1 MSRQINP
8 NVEIRIIAAARK
20 LWHTGGEEALS
31 MRAIARAART
41 NTPAVYRRFRD
52 REEILRALVAS
63 YQAEIFREV
72 EPATSIPDLLNRVL
86 QFGLRQPREYKLMS
100 SGLLARVTKE
110 RPNVDR
116 AILRIS
122 SWLGGTPDDNLALA
136 MALWSLMHG
145 LIMLKISGTMREEE
159 YPAALAAF
167 HKAVGVLVE
176 NRAKLNGGQKIEFGA
191 YETI

>member
-1 MSRQINP
+1 MPRQINP
-8 NVEIRIIAAARK
+8 DVEGRIVAAARK

-86 QFGLRQPREYKLMS
+86 QFSLRQPREYQLMS
-100 SGLLARVTKE
+100 SGLLARVTKR

-122 SWLGGTPDDNLALA
+122 AWLGGTPDENRGLA

-145 LIMLKISGTMREEE
+145 LIMLRISGTMREEE
-159 YPAALAAF
+159 FPVAMDSF
-167 HKAVGVLVE
+167 HKAVEILVE
-176 NRAKLNGGQKIEFGA
+176 NRAKLYGEEKD
-191 YETI
+191 

>member
-1 MSRQINP
+1 MPRQINP
-8 NVEIRIIAAARK
+8 DIEGRIITAARK
-20 LWHTGGEEALS
+20 LWHAGGEEALS
-31 MRAIARAART
+31 MRAIARAAHT

-86 QFGLRQPREYKLMS
+86 RFALRHPREYQLMT

-116 AILRIS
+116 AILRVS
-122 SWLGGTPDDNLALA
+122 SWLGGTPDDNRELA

-159 YPAALAAF
+159 YPVALAAF
-167 HKAVGVLVE
+167 HKAVGILVE
-176 NRAKLNGGQKIEFGA
+176 NRAQLNRGFSAEA
-191 YETI
+191 

>member
-1 MSRQINP
+1 
-8 NVEIRIIAAARK
+8 
-20 LWHTGGEEALS
+20 

-72 EPATSIPDLLNRVL
+72 EPATSIADLLNRVL
-86 QFGLRQPREYKLMS
+86 QFGLRQPREYQLMA
-100 SGLLARVTKE
+100 SGLLARVTRE
-110 RPNVDR
+110 RPNLDL
-116 AILRIS
+116 AIVRVC
-122 SWLGGTPDDNLALA
+122 SWLGGTADDNRELA

-145 LIMLKISGTMREEE
+145 LIMLRISGTMREEE

-167 HKAVGVLVE
+167 RKAVDILVE
-176 NRAKLNGGQKIEFGA
+176 NRAQLNGTKRKA
-191 YETI
+191 